1 MEKKKI
7 SKVLVPRAGFYLWII
22 FIYIIVIAVLDFK
35 VALAGLAVFVILAFY
50 NIKTNHI
57 KRRELIKYIENL
69 TFDIDSATK
78 GTLLNFPLPLVV
90 LESDGVIVWYNSL
103 FRNIFE
109 GADLLERAISH
120 FVENLK
126 LEELAKDT
134 KNISKE
140 VEINNKHYTMLGN
153 YITAEEEA
161 KNNNGVLMLY
171 FIDNTSHIELKQK
184 YDEEKEMAGIILIDN
199 YEDIVQG
206 IDDAHVAQIF
216 AEVDAKINNW
226 SEPSECVIKKFE
238 RDKYLFIFPN
248 KYFSEFEQKKFEI
261 LDIVKDIDL
270 GNKIPVTLSIGIG
283 FGGKSLSDNLSYAAS
298 AIDIALGRG
307 GDQVVFKN
315 GDSFSFYGGKTKEIE
330 KRTKVRARVIAH
342 ALNELVHGATNI
354 LIMGHESPDI
364 DSMGAALGLYR
375 MSKNAER
382 EVNIVLNTP
391 NVMISRLLERLSKYE
406 EYNDVFLNKSEAI
419 NKIGAQTLLIVVDTH
434 KPTFTECPEL
444 LKMTP
449 QVVVIDHHR
458 KSTDFIQDAVLT
470 YQETYASSTCEMVT
484 EILQYIGDKVRLSA
498 VEAEALYAGI
508 VVDTKNFTFK
518 TGVRTF
524 EAASFLKNQGVD
536 IISVKQLFQ
545 SDIKAYRVRS
555 EVIKNAEIISDG
567 IAISV
572 CPPNEKNAQLIAAQ
586 AADELLELI
595 DVSAAF
601 VLYSIGN
608 DVFISGRSFGDINV
622 QVIMEKL
629 GGGGHMTVAGTK
641 ITGST
646 IEEIKQK
653 LMQAIDEYSGVS

>member
-35 VALAGLAVFVILAFY
+35 VALAGLAVFAILAFY

-103 FRNIFE
+103 FRNIFA

-153 YITAEEEA
+153 YITAEEEC

-226 SEPSECVIKKFE
+226 SEPSKCVIKKFE
-238 RDKYLFIFPN
+238 RDKYLFMFQN

-354 LIMGHESPDI
+354 IIMGHESPDI

-375 MSKNAER
+375 MAKNAER
-382 EVNIVLNTP
+382 EVNIVLNTS

-646 IEEIKQK
+646 I
-653 LMQAIDEYSGVS
+653 